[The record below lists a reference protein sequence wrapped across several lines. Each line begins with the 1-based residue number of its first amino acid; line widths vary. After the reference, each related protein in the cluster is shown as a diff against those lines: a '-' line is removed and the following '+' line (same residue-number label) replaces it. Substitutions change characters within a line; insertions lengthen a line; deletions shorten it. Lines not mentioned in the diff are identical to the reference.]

1 MKAKIFAKIIRT
13 HRSKCESFFFPTV
26 IEKINKLYHKNINEI
41 LSSTEIISSVNSDDY
56 LTLILG
62 NKFITR
68 FGFVEFKNAKE
79 CLKILVNPIKITKTV
94 MTY

>member
-13 HRSKCESFFFPTV
+13 HRSKCESFFFSTV

-41 LSSTEIISSVNSDDY
+41 LSSTEIISSVDSDDY

-62 NKFITR
+62 NKFITH
-68 FGFVEFKNAKE
+68 FGFVEFKKAKE

>member
-13 HRSKCESFFFPTV
+13 HRSKCESFFFSTV

-56 LTLILG
+56 LMLILG
-62 NKFITR
+62 NKFIMH
-68 FGFVEFKNAKE
+68 FGSVEFKNAKE